1 MSPEIEIKEL
11 FLSASE
17 DERKKLIDLAR
28 ALLES
33 QVTDYKPFCD
43 APYSA

>member
-17 DERKKLIDLAR
+17 EDRKKLIDLAR
-28 ALLES
+28 SLLES
-33 QVTDYKPFCD
+33 QAADYKPFCA